1 MLDPDECLLTPES
14 SDASWVPVDDIDGV
28 PSLIFFCDFFSS
40 LESGGFVWRQ
50 LCEGVL
56 QIHHFLCL
64 CQVNLI
70 LSFLFSMTVLAL
82 KTS

>member
-40 LESGGFVWRQ
+40 LESGGFCV
-50 LCEGVL
+50 E
-56 QIHHFLCL
+56 
-64 CQVNLI
+64 
-70 LSFLFSMTVLAL
+70 TAL
-82 KTS
+82 